1 MQRTSPVLFL
11 ACMAAGVLAPGSP
24 ALHFAFAQE
33 AAEADREYVLEAHIL
48 GYQGVGGDV
57 DGVRNPVLR
66 AKRGE
71 TVRIVLVNREALV
84 HDLALETMNIK
95 SKEILDVGERTD
107 IVFTAVEDDIYY
119 CTIPG
124 HRAAGMEGRFELI
137 REPGQGESDADPAS
151 ENEAT
156 EPPRAPLLSELPPLE
171 EIVLPPLERSPHADT
186 AESDGQSGSDWAD
199 FLDDPDE
206 HIRAHAVRQLA
217 NHGQIPEYILP
228 VLARMA
234 REDSSLLVRTYL
246 ADAARR
252 IEPEHRWD
260 VLEGLHGQAADPADT
275 LNAPDP
281 TDPADPPAPALP
293 LLVWYATEGAVPADM
308 DRALT
313 LALDSKWPHAVSF
326 TVQRIAAAGSQD
338 ALRTLTG
345 RLPQATPE
353 HRTILLNGIRQIV
366 QPTDP

>member
-1 MQRTSPVLFL
+1 MQRISSVLFL
-11 ACMAAGVLAPGSP
+11 AYMAAGVLAPGSP
-24 ALHFAFAQE
+24 ALHSAFAQE
-33 AAEADREYVLEAHIL
+33 ATEADREYVLEAHIL

-66 AKRGE
+66 AKQGE

-84 HDLALETMNIK
+84 HDLALETLNIK

-137 REPGQGESDADPAS
+137 REPGQGESDADPAP
-151 ENEAT
+151 ENEAA

-171 EIVLPPLERSPHADT
+171 EIALPPLERSPRADLP
-186 AESDGQSGSDWAD
+186 ESDAQSGSDWAY

-206 HIRAHAVRQLA
+206 QIRAHAVRQLA

-228 VLARMA
+228 ALARMA

-252 IEPEHRWD
+252 IEPERRWD
-260 VLEGLHGQAADPADT
+260 ILEGLHGHAADPADT
-275 LNAPDP
+275 LNPP
-281 TDPADPPAPALP
+281 DPADPPVPALP

-326 TVQRIAAAGSQD
+326 TVQRIAAEGSRD
-338 ALRTLTG
+338 ALRTLTE

>member
-137 REPGQGESDADPAS
+137 REPGQGKGESAADPAP

-156 EPPRAPLLSELPPLE
+156 EPPRTPLLSELPPLE
-171 EIVLPPLERSPHADT
+171 EIALPPLERSPHADT

-206 HIRAHAVRQLA
+206 HIRARAVRQLA

-275 LNAPDP
+275 LNAP
-281 TDPADPPAPALP
+281 DPADPPAPALP

>member
-1 MQRTSPVLFL
+1 MQRISPVLFL
-11 ACMAAGVLAPGSP
+11 TCMAAGVLAPGSP
-24 ALHFAFAQE
+24 ALHSAFAQE

-66 AKRGE
+66 AKQGE

-84 HDLALETMNIK
+84 HDLALETLNIK
-95 SKEILDVGERTD
+95 SKEILDIGERTD

-137 REPGQGESDADPAS
+137 REPGQGESDAEPAS
-151 ENEAT
+151 ENEAA
-156 EPPRAPLLSELPPLE
+156 EPPRTPLLSELPPLE
-171 EIVLPPLERSPHADT
+171 EIALPPLERSPRTDLP
-186 AESDGQSGSDWAD
+186 ESDAQSGSDWAD

-206 HIRAHAVRQLA
+206 QIRAHAVRQLA

-228 VLARMA
+228 ALARMA

-252 IEPEHRWD
+252 IEPERRWD
-260 VLEGLHGQAADPADT
+260 ILEGLHGHTADPADT
-275 LNAPDP
+275 LNPP
-281 TDPADPPAPALP
+281 DPADPPGPALP
-293 LLVWYATEGAVPADM
+293 LLVWYATEGAVPADT

-326 TVQRIAAAGSQD
+326 TVQRIAAEGSRD
-338 ALRTLTG
+338 ALRTLTE